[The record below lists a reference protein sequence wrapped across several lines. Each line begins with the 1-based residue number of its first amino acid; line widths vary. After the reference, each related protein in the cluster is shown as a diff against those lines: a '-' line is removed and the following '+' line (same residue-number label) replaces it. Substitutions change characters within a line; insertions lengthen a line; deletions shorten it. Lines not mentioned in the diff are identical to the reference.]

1 MKDFPRIYAHPSGRE
16 MQLDET
22 RLLVTFNAEVDKKD
36 VENSLREIGLVIDSG
51 ESNENSKGPRESIVN
66 NSSTRFFVKTRNG
79 KAIDDATT
87 EKLEKLFEKKL
98 LWIGPVYRIPT
109 PQSNY
114 DAVAPTPNV
123 LLLKISPFARSVEAS
138 IKKIKSAF
146 SLSEVE
152 AKSKHLNNLRYFEMK
167 DSSKQSAYGLKN
179 QIEKMSEGAI
189 QNVLYENIPYYMPLC
204 VTPNDTLFASQWDM
218 TQIQGPS
225 AWDINTGVNTV
236 VVAVLDTG
244 CDLTHPDLQGQL
256 ASQGIDL
263 GDMVSDGSPNSF
275 GSVTGHGTCCAG
287 IVAAAF
293 NNTEGIS
300 GVAGNCRI
308 LPIAFSTFSDVQVAT
323 GINFAVTNGAMAVS
337 MSFGQYAVGEGSP
350 SGWDFTM
357 IDPAIQNAV
366 SSGVV
371 LCAAT
376 GNENRG
382 DVNRYPAKNSL
393 VIACGASSTDDNRK
407 STTSPDPETFWG
419 ANFGEEN
426 YNGILSGVSVVAPG
440 VLIPS
445 TDIQGTGG
453 FNSMAGAAGNYF
465 MTFNGTSSATPHV
478 AGFAGLLKSQYPSLN
493 NLQIR
498 NVIEQTADKSGTL
511 AYNAEA
517 GFANGPRNQEMGYG
531 RINLFKGLDF
541 ANIMIKD
548 WSGDDG
554 SEPSN
559 PPGGD
564 FWDFSDIVVRIFD
577 DNVFNPSNPSQSK
590 NVERGQSNFIYIQI
604 TNKGPRDARNVVV
617 DCRIT
622 PYIGLQFRYPDDW
635 TLLDSMHVQPTP
647 VTNTF
652 ATVAAGS
659 AIIAKFT
666 ISAAQTDTLYGW
678 ENSNPW
684 HPCLLADV
692 KADNDYAF
700 ATSTFVDDP
709 LSQLK
714 NNLAQRNLSVIDVLA
729 TASASLMRFPF
740 IAGHFRNK
748 DRFMD
753 IVVENLT
760 KVPGVKLLLDLDD
773 DGKSF
778 PLVKF
783 GEVNQNGL
791 SEHPEKDLIFLERT
805 KVETDFGGCRG
816 VLTLEKGSRFHS
828 GEKRKLRPAEVKGGV
843 VIVKDGRRYV
853 ELREQ
858 KATIK
863 LAKEPGIIYPLSVAF
878 ELPANVQKGSV
889 LNFRVSQ
896 RDVRGT
902 TVGGAAVIYNIK

>member
-1 MKDFPRIYAHPSGRE
+1 MKNFPRIYAHPSGRE
-16 MQLDET
+16 MVLDEA
-22 RLLVTFNAEVDKKD
+22 RLLLTFNAEVDKKEI
-36 VENSLREIGLVIDSG
+36 ENSLRETGLVIDSG
-51 ESNENSKGPRESIVN
+51 DSNGDSRKPREAIVN
-66 NSSTRFFVKTRNG
+66 NSDSRYFVKSIQG
-79 KAIDDATT
+79 KTIDDATV
-87 EKLEKLFEKKL
+87 EKLEKQFQKTLS
-98 LWIGPVYRIPT
+98 WIGPVYKIPT
-109 PQSNY
+109 VQATY
-114 DAVAPTPNV
+114 DAVVPTPNV
-123 LLLKISPFARSVEAS
+123 LLLKISPFARSVENV
-138 IKKIKSAF
+138 IKKIKSSF

-152 AKSKHLNNLRYFEMK
+152 SKSKHLNNIRYFEMK
-167 DSSKQSAYGLKN
+167 DSSKQNAYGLKD
-179 QIEKMSEGAI
+179 QIMKMSEGAV
-189 QNVLYENIPYYMPLC
+189 QNVSYENIPYYVPLC

-218 TQIQGPS
+218 TQIQAPA

-244 CDLTHPDLQGQL
+244 CDLTHPDLQF
-256 ASQGIDL
+256 ASTGVDL

-275 GSVTGHGTCCAG
+275 GTVTGHGTCCAG

-300 GVAGNCRI
+300 GVAGNCRV
-308 LPIAFSTFSDVQVAT
+308 LPIAFSTFGDTEVAA
-323 GINFAVTNGAMAVS
+323 GINFAVANGATAVS

-350 SGWDFTM
+350 SGWDFTI

-445 TDIQGTGG
+445 TDIQGAGG
-453 FNSMAGAAGNYF
+453 FNMTAGAAGNYF

-493 NLQIR
+493 NIQIR

-511 AYNAEA
+511 AYNAEN

-590 NVERGQSNFIYIQI
+590 NVERGQSNYIYVQL

-622 PYIGLQFRYPDDW
+622 PFIGLQFRYPDDW

-659 AIIAKFT
+659 TIIGKFT

-684 HPCLLADV
+684 HPCLLASV

-700 ATSTFVDDP
+700 ATASFAEDP
-709 LSQLK
+709 LSQLR

-729 TASASLMRFPF
+729 TASASIIRFPF
-740 IAGHFRNK
+740 IAGHFMNK
-748 DRFMD
+748 ERFME
-753 IVVENLT
+753 IFVENIT
-760 KVPGVKLLLDLDD
+760 KVPGVKMMLSLDD
-773 DGKSF
+773 DGKAF
-778 PLVKF
+778 PFVNF
-783 GEVNQNGL
+783 GEVNKNGVA
-791 SEHPEKDLIFLERT
+791 EHNDKDLVFLERT
-805 KVETDFGGCRG
+805 NVETNFGGCRG
-816 VLTLEKGSRFHS
+816 ILTLEKGSRFH
-828 GEKRKLRPAEVKGGV
+828 GNERRKLSPEEIKGGE
-843 VIVKDGRRYV
+843 VIIKNGKRYV
-853 ELREQ
+853 ELRDQ
-858 KATIK
+858 KASIK
-863 LAKEPGIIYPLSVAF
+863 LAKEPGTIYPLSIAF
-878 ELPANVQKGSV
+878 ELPANVEKGSV

-896 RDVRGT
+896 RDMRGT
-902 TVGGAAVIYNIK
+902 TVGGAAAIYNFK